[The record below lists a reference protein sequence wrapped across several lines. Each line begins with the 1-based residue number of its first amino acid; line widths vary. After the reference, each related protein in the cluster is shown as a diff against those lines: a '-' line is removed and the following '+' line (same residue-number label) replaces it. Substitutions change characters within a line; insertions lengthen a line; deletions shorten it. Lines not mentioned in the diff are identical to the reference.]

1 MTAGRIWLDRLIA
14 WSPVLLLGA
23 MAALSYWLD
32 AQVRGPQ
39 PKFDGSGRH
48 DPDLYI
54 QNFRAISLDAAGRVR
69 QALVAKTARHYPDDD
84 TTELDSPNM
93 TFNDPGKPT
102 FNISSEKAKVTGDRE
117 HIYFVGKVKGVRD
130 ASSPTAKDGPSTIA
144 SEYLHVTPK
153 DERVV
158 TDKAVTISDPRGI
171 ISGTGLEYD
180 NKSKNIKLRSGV
192 SGQMQPQKQQSPT
205 P

>member
-1 MTAGRIWLDRLIA
+1 MTESRIWLDRLIA

-23 MAALSYWLD
+23 MAVLTYWLD
-32 AQVRGPQ
+32 AQVRPPQ

-48 DPDLYI
+48 DTDLYI
-54 QNFRAISLDAAGRVR
+54 ENFKAISLDAQGRVR
-69 QALVAKTARHYPDDD
+69 QALIAKAARHYPDDD
-84 TTELDSPNM
+84 TTDLDSPRM
-93 TFNDPGKPT
+93 TFSDPGKPT
-102 FNISSEKAKVTGDRE
+102 FNINSDSAKVTGDRE
-117 HIYFVGKVKGVRD
+117 NIYFVGKVKGVRD

-144 SEYLHVTPK
+144 TEYLHVTPK
-153 DERVV
+153 DERVE

-171 ISGTGLEYD
+171 ISGTGLQYD
-180 NKSKNIKLRSGV
+180 NKSKTIKLRSGV